1 MTKKIIPLLLAACC
15 LAGMPLAAD
24 ISAGSRI
31 SAHISTSSEAQPGPR
46 LPQKA
51 GRAANL
57 PANSPEAQPIPQ
69 PIRRFLQLPGM
80 EGASFSLL
88 VKALENGETIYSYD
102 SRRELTPASV
112 LKTVTTATALE
123 LLGPDYRFPTT
134 LEYDGEI
141 TGGVLQGNLYI
152 KGSGDPTLGSAHLA
166 AGNRDAASAEY
177 DFTAK
182 WLAAVREAGIRE
194 IRGAVVADESI
205 FDTEGISGKTVYE
218 DLGSYYGAGS
228 YGLSVFD
235 NLYRLYVETGAP
247 GSRPVVRK
255 TVPDL
260 PTLRFHNYLQTQTS
274 ATDSSFILGAPF
286 ATDRYLYGTVPANR
300 KSYTLKGDIPDPAL
314 FLAAYFTGK
323 LQANGLSVANAP
335 GCYRIW
341 KEEGKWNPKPRQTL
355 LTTYSPPLEE
365 IVKITNHVSHN
376 LYADALLKTLGLTY
390 PAGHEETLS
399 SFERGVR
406 VVRAYWKEKGLDVSS
421 LCMYDGSGLAL
432 ADKLTTHFLAE
443 LFTYM
448 ARQSPEAPRFIASL
462 PLAGQ
467 EGSVVNFLRGSDL
480 QGKTR
485 LKSGSMSRVK
495 GYAGYIEKGGKSYA
509 VVLFVNNY
517 GLEGRQMNKAIE
529 NLLLTLFR
537 PL

>member
-1 MTKKIIPLLLAACC
+1 MTKKIIPLLLIAYG
-15 LAGMPLAAD
+15 LAGMPLAA
-24 ISAGSRI
+24 GSRI
-31 SAHISTSSEAQPGPR
+31 SMQTGILTDAQPGPM
-46 LPQKA
+46 LPGEA
-51 GRAANL
+51 GN
-57 PANSPEAQPIPQ
+57 PAKLSVKTRDAVPIPQ
-69 PIRRFLQLPGM
+69 PIQRFLQLPGM

-141 TGGVLQGNLYI
+141 TGGVLEGNLYI

-166 AGNRDAASAEY
+166 TANHHGPSPEY
-177 DFTAK
+177 DFTTK
-182 WLAAVREAGIRE
+182 WLATVREAGIRE

-205 FDTEGISGKTVYE
+205 FDTEGISGKTVHE

-235 NLYRLYVETGAP
+235 NLYRLYLETGAP

-255 TVPDL
+255 TVPHL
-260 PTLRFHNYLQTQTS
+260 PDLRFHNYLQTKTS

-286 ATDRYLYGTVPANR
+286 AADRYLYGTVPANR

-314 FLAAYFTGK
+314 FLATYFTGK

-341 KEEGKWNPKPRQTL
+341 KEEGKWSPKPRKTL
-355 LTTYSPPLEE
+355 ITTYSPPLEE

-390 PAGHEETLS
+390 PAGQDETLS
-399 SFERGVR
+399 SFERGIR
-406 VVRAYWKEKGLDVSS
+406 AVRAYWEEKGLDVSS

-432 ADKLTTHFLAE
+432 ADKLTTRFLAE

-448 ARQSPEAPRFIASL
+448 ARHSPKAVCFISSL
-462 PLAGQ
+462 PLAGE
-467 EGSVVNFLRGSDL
+467 EGSVVNFLKGSDL
-480 QGKTR
+480 QGKAR

-509 VVLFVNNY
+509 VVLFVNHY
-517 GLEGRQMNKAIE
+517 SLEGRRMNKAIE

>member
-1 MTKKIIPLLLAACC
+1 MK
-15 LAGMPLAAD
+15 
-24 ISAGSRI
+24 
-31 SAHISTSSEAQPGPR
+31 
-46 LPQKA
+46 
-51 GRAANL
+51 
-57 PANSPEAQPIPQ
+57 
-69 PIRRFLQLPGM
+69 
-80 EGASFSLL
+80 GASFSLL
-88 VKALENGETIYSYD
+88 VRAVENGETIYSYD
-102 SRRELTPASV
+102 SLRELTPASV
-112 LKTVTTATALE
+112 MKTVTTATALE
-123 LLGPDYRFPTT
+123 RLGPDYRFPTT

-141 TGGVLQGNLYI
+141 SGGILQGNLYI

-166 AGNRDAASAEY
+166 TASRHAASAEN
-177 DFTAK
+177 DFTAT
-182 WLAAVREAGIRE
+182 WIAAVREAGIQE

-218 DLGSYYGAGS
+218 DLGSYYGAAS

-235 NLYRLYVETGAP
+235 NLYRLYLETGAP

-260 PTLRFHNYLQTQTS
+260 PDLHFHNYLQTKIS
-274 ATDSSFILGAPF
+274 PTDSSFILGAPF

-314 FLAAYFTGK
+314 FLATYLTDK
-323 LQANGLSVANAP
+323 LQASGLPVANAP

-341 KEEGKWNPKPRQTL
+341 KEEGKWNPKPRKTL
-355 LTTYSPPLEE
+355 ITTYSPPLEE

-390 PAGHEETLS
+390 PAGQEETLS

-406 VVRAYWKEKGLDVSS
+406 AVRTYWEEKGLDVSS

-432 ADKLTTHFLAE
+432 GDKLTTRFLAE
-443 LFTYM
+443 LFLYM
-448 ARQSPEAPRFIASL
+448 ARQSPKAPCFRRSL

-467 EGSVVNFLRGSDL
+467 EGSVVNFLKGSDL
-480 QGKTR
+480 QGKAR

-495 GYAGYIEKGGKSYA
+495 GYAGYIEKGGKSYV
-509 VVLFVNNY
+509 VVLFVNHY
-517 GLEGRQMNKAIE
+517 GMEGRRMNKAIE